1 MYHFDKGGDYM
12 SRKEKIKAI
21 LDAEPGRSE
30 ELLNTLSDV
39 ALDQMILINRM
50 MIARQLNE
58 ACFELA

>member
-1 MYHFDKGGDYM
+1 M

-21 LDAEPGRSE
+21 LDAEPGHSE

>member
-1 MYHFDKGGDYM
+1 M

-21 LDAEPGRSE
+21 LNVEPDRSE

-39 ALDQMILINRM
+39 ALDQMIFINQM
-50 MIARQLNE
+50 MIARELNE

>member
-1 MYHFDKGGDYM
+1 MT
-12 SRKEKIKAI
+12 RKEKIKAI

>member
-1 MYHFDKGGDYM
+1 M

-21 LDAEPGRSE
+21 LNAEPDRSE

-39 ALDQMILINRM
+39 ALDQMIFINQM
-50 MIARQLNE
+50 MIARELNE